1 MRSLQ
6 LGFGTGCSAR
16 AHLFRLAPW
25 RPVSRRLGAVG
36 HRRRWNSGPQR
47 TKDAQAIDL
56 TFIVLSLNP
65 LLASPVWMHAL
76 QTLGFV
82 MGTVALG
89 LGFALAGGWEAKDS
103 SE

>member
-1 MRSLQ
+1 MPVL
-6 LGFGTGCSAR
+6 TCSAWLLGVQSAGGWGQSGIEGGR
-16 AHLFRLAPW
+16 TAAHSVPRTHSRLT
-25 RPVSRRLGAVG
+25 S
-36 HRRRWNSGPQR
+36 
-47 TKDAQAIDL
+47 